1 MPIKH
6 GSHINAELPAV
17 ITSAKQ
23 HNAFTHQAENVYSFE
38 INVNLVFFNVFSLA
52 QLGGKAA
59 SNVKKKDMETI
70 DMEIQI
76 QNKLFTSSDRPSSIP
91 PLLIYLFL

>member
-1 MPIKH
+1 MQVDDEYRRTLPIKH

-59 SNVKKKDMETI
+59 SNVKKKRDGNNRHGNSNT
-70 DMEIQI
+70 
-76 QNKLFTSSDRPSSIP
+76 K
-91 PLLIYLFL
+91 